1 MGKTI
6 RYVGL
11 DQHAA
16 TIAVAVAES
25 GRDGEVRS
33 LGTIANRPEAV
44 RKLVAKLGPPETLR
58 FCYEAGPCGYGL
70 YWQLVQLGAQ
80 CDVIAPTLIPTK
92 TGDRV
97 KTDRLDAEKLAR
109 CHRSGDL
116 TAVWVPSAE
125 HEALRDLV
133 RAREAAKEDQLRARN
148 RLGKFLLRQS
158 RRRPD
163 ESVAWGTRHMA
174 WLKTVKFEQRAQE
187 MTFVDYLSEVEHAKE
202 RIARLER
209 SLHDA
214 ISEAPA
220 SMRAV
225 ISALEA
231 LRGVKTLTAVTV
243 VAEIGQF
250 SRFAAAPQ
258 LMGYSGLVP
267 SEHSTGGPG
276 KARRGSITKTGNAHV
291 RRVVV
296 EAAWAYRHRPNVAG
310 DLAKRQKL
318 ASEGARAIAWKAQ
331 HRLHA
336 RYWKLSAG
344 GKPAGKV
351 ITALARELLGF
362 MWAIGVEAERAHQ
375 QHQGKGHQVAA

>member
-6 RYVGL
+6 RFVGL

-25 GRDGEVRS
+25 GRNGEVRS
-33 LGTIANRPEAV
+33 LGTIANRPEAI
-44 RKLVAKLGPPETLR
+44 RKLVAKLGSPETLR

-80 CDVIAPTLIPTK
+80 CEVIAPTLIPTK
-92 TGDRV
+92 PGERV

-116 TAVWVPSAE
+116 TAVWVPSPE

-148 RLGKFLLRQS
+148 RLSKFLLRHG
-158 RRRPD
+158 RYRP
-163 ESVAWGTRHMA
+163 EGSAAWSTRHLA
-174 WLKTVKFEQRAQE
+174 WLRTVKFEHRAQE
-187 MTFVDYLSEVEHAKE
+187 MTLVDYLSEVEHAKE
-202 RIARLER
+202 RIVRLESAIR
-209 SLHDA
+209 DA
-214 ISEAPA
+214 ITQAPA
-220 SMRAV
+220 SMQAV
-225 ISALEA
+225 ITALEA

-250 SRFAAAPQ
+250 SRFTTAPQ
-258 LMGYSGLVP
+258 LMGFVGLVP

-276 KARRGSITKTGNAHV
+276 KARRGGITKTGNAHV

-296 EAAWAYRHRPNVAG
+296 ESAWAYRHRPSVAG
-310 DLAKRQKL
+310 DLARRTKL
-318 ASEGARAIAWKAQ
+318 ASEESKAVAWKAQ
-331 HRLHA
+331 HRLNG
-336 RYWKLSAG
+336 RYRKLSA
-344 GKPAGKV
+344 AGKSLPKV
-351 ITALARELLGF
+351 VTAVARELLGF
-362 MWAIGVEAERAHQ
+362 MWAIGTEAERSHQ
-375 QHQGKGHQVAA
+375 EPSKQRKAA